1 MFKSSS
7 SKNIWNNKVLIITDG
22 IQDFPFEVYESLIT
36 IKMDEQ
42 SIPMV
47 KYPEYDVIKV
57 DVIESKEYYPTGL
70 SAEELDVLS
79 QLYEKEDNSYN
90 FIFDIGYR
98 YKFKSIKTIQAY
110 IDMIRS
116 KLSPDGFYVSM
127 VSNPIINELKVNVFG
142 DYISQ
147 SKSNIV
153 FFKKERKVIDVV
165 REYSPVRS
173 IPSLRGV
180 ALQRVPSSGRQ
191 RSPSKCT
198 IL

>member
-22 IQDFPFEVYESLIT
+22 IRDFSFVVYESLIK

-42 SIPMV
+42 SIPMLE
-47 KYPEYDVIKV
+47 YPEYDVIKV

-90 FIFDIGYR
+90 FIFDIDYS